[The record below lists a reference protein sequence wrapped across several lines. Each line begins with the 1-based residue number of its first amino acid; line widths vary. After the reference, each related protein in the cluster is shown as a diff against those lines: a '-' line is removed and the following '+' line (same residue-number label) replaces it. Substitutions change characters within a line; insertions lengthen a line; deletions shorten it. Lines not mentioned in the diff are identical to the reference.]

1 MGNRMSLCSV
11 LAGGSGDAGGG
22 GNRRGEGV
30 TMPACRKTG
39 SRAEDY
45 RVNSRSAWFE
55 LLTRWD
61 EMVERAGWIKGYS
74 VLGLEMLDR
83 VLRNRRTFDAIT
95 RRKNLLARLKGL
107 STEQKLAEM
116 QRQKDRLTAQRDA
129 VGAGRGSALQ
139 RAIDDLSVSMRQ
151 VKYFAEYGNTRNR
164 AK

>member
-1 MGNRMSLCSV
+1 
-11 LAGGSGDAGGG
+11 
-22 GNRRGEGV
+22 
-30 TMPACRKTG
+30 MPACRKTG
-39 SRAEDY
+39 ASVADY

-61 EMVERAGWIKGYS
+61 EMVSGWIRGYS

-151 VKYFAEYGNTRNR
+151 VRYFAEYGKTRNR
-164 AK
+164 ANKQGKESER